1 MIGTLMVQA
10 TLADLVP
17 SKAAERVAW
26 LERFGVVKDLGA
38 VPVALDADL
47 AVWAQMCAHYYIR
60 ADGMVVARGNVTRCG
75 VGGAGALIVDI
86 CDLLSAYVCEHGKLP
101 ECIAVD
107 GLVRDFIAACAAKEA
122 QRIADDQAYA
132 ARREAEDRERAEIS
146 AANEAA
152 KAAEARAVA
161 AWIMA
166 HGSARLQRCH
176 AEGIEC
182 VGIYRSERLKLE
194 RPGWRYWE
202 HVRGNES
209 DPRNP
214 PADAVAQIDAA
225 RALAPD
231 AKLVYWHAEA
241 EELEDGGTEE
251 AWTGYAMLATF
262 LGRRIVLGG
271 PA

>member
-10 TLADLVP
+10 TLADLIP
-17 SKAAERVAW
+17 AQAAARVAW
-26 LERFGVVKDLGA
+26 LERFGAVKDLGA

-47 AVWAQMCAHYYIR
+47 AVWAQMEGYYYIQ
-60 ADGMVVARGNVTRCG
+60 ADGTVRPSSTWTRKG
-75 VGGAGALIVDI
+75 VCDAGAMSGEF
-86 CDLLSAYVCEHGKLP
+86 CKLLEAYVAEHGKLP
-101 ECIAVD
+101 ERIDVGGFLREHIAE
-107 GLVRDFIAACAAKEA
+107 RAAKEA
-122 QRIADDQAYA
+122 KKLADDQAYA
-132 ARREAEDRERAEIS
+132 ARREAEDKARAEIYD
-146 AANEAA
+146 ANEAA
-152 KAAEARAVA
+152 KAAEARDAA
-161 AWIMA
+161 AWITA
-166 HGSARLQRCH
+166 HGSARLRRCH

-182 VGIYRSERLKLE
+182 VAIYRSERLTLE

-202 HVRGNES
+202 YVRGNES

-231 AKLVYWHAEA
+231 AKLVYWKAEA
-241 EELEDGGTEE
+241 EELEDGSTED